1 MEELYIIS
9 PTCKDVWLQGYRR
22 ALTNSDNG
30 LTKPIVSSVEARR
43 KYNTLEQQSFYYQ
56 TLLFLFFKI
65 SFTDIQ
71 LIYNVVLISTVQE
84 SDSVIHACICV
95 PMASQVVQ
103 W

>member
-43 KYNTLEQQSFYYQ
+43 KYNTLEQQSFYY
-56 TLLFLFFKI
+56 
-65 SFTDIQ
+65 
-71 LIYNVVLISTVQE
+71 
-84 SDSVIHACICV
+84 
-95 PMASQVVQ
+95 
-103 W
+103 